1 MSTVIFKSTYDVSK
15 ETYDVSKETYDVS
28 VSVVYAINIQI
39 NISVVYTMYTQ
50 NMFCTHV

>member
-28 VSVVYAINIQI
+28 KETYLHSNIQI